1 MTNEN
6 AEIFEKR
13 LALGIAGLNVLL
25 LLLAAGLLVA
35 VSGQL
40 GVTPETIFN
49 AIFVIITVL
58 VYSAVAVLII
68 SRYPRHTVGW
78 LFLIVGFF
86 QGSNG
91 LGNVIENSQQVLAHS
106 EFASDL
112 FAWFGEFLVVQLAW
126 LPAQFIPIT
135 LVLQFFPDGRLPSR
149 RWWPFPVATL
159 MVFVGWGI
167 TETSTSPGVA
177 RFFELITPI
186 MAFLAAFSILGSLF
200 GVVFR
205 FRRSS
210 GVERLQMKWLV
221 YTALTGILTS
231 LAFIISGVEGL
242 VFDIIFLSL
251 PTLLAITI
259 GIAVLR
265 YHLWDIDVLIR
276 RTLQYTLLTGLL
288 ALVYFGSVVVLQSLV
303 ENLTGSQSPVVI
315 VISTLAIAALF
326 NPLRIRVQDFIDRRF
341 FRKKYDAEQA
351 LAQFA
356 AVSRDEVDMQKLTD
370 ALLDVVEETL
380 QPEQASLWLKI
391 NR

>member
-149 RWWPFPVATL
+149 RWWPVPVATL